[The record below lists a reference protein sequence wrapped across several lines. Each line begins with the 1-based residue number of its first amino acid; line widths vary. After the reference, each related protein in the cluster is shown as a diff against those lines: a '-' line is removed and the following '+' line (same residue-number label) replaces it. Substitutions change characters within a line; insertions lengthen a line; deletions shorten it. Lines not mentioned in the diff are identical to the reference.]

1 MTPTALA
8 NLDHEA
14 EDDAGEDRA
23 GPVRAGNMRGSTTI
37 ASAATAPTTRPP
49 RWAASETQAAQP
61 RRPLFVGQS
70 RPAGRDLGQQAGAT
84 AGELAWPRIG
94 SYALGPHY
102 L

>member
-37 ASAATAPTTRPP
+37 ASAATAPTDE
-49 RWAASETQAAQP
+49 ASEVGCERDP
-61 RRPLFVGQS
+61 RRLSHGVPCSWDSPVQ
-70 RPAGRDLGQQAGAT
+70 R
-84 AGELAWPRIG
+84 GETLVSKRAQKLAN
-94 SYALGPHY
+94 
-102 L
+102 